1 VIVFFIDFTLLC
13 CSLVRNKAN
22 QNNFDFKIIL
32 NLNYPQVLITLEY
45 LANNLKFL
53 RLKKGLKQHE
63 IKGFSGSKWSNYER
77 NESYPGL
84 EDFVEISN
92 YFGVDEYS
100 LLHVDL
106 SKGEY
111 SLKGDGKKK
120 QAKGELSGGFQG
132 GYLGKKA
139 EKGQLLPVISEPA
152 VEYQKIPKVITVDT
166 QGNENVIMVPVK
178 ARAGYLNG
186 YADPEFI
193 ATLPAYRLPGLNNGT
208 FRLFEVE
215 GHSMID
221 SLNDRDIVIC
231 SNVDQLALVRDDR
244 VHVVVTKNEG
254 VVVKTVL
261 NRIKTD
267 GKLILK
273 SENYKDR
280 EQYPAIICDPS
291 DIIEIWYCVMY
302 MSRYFK

>member
-1 VIVFFIDFTLLC
+1 
-13 CSLVRNKAN
+13 
-22 QNNFDFKIIL
+22 
-32 NLNYPQVLITLEY
+32 
-45 LANNLKFL
+45 
-53 RLKKGLKQHE
+53 
-63 IKGFSGSKWSNYER
+63 
-77 NESYPGL
+77 
-84 EDFVEISN
+84 
-92 YFGVDEYS
+92 
-100 LLHVDL
+100 
-106 SKGEY
+106 
-111 SLKGDGKKK
+111 
-120 QAKGELSGGFQG
+120 
-132 GYLGKKA
+132 
-139 EKGQLLPVISEPA
+139 
-152 VEYQKIPKVITVDT
+152 
-166 QGNENVIMVPVK
+166 MVPVK

-302 MSRYFK
+302 MSRYFKRSSDIFKRVSDLEARFTLLEASVKKKAK